1 MYNSI
6 FFVNTTDRLSESDY
20 GKTGG
25 NAMDSDT
32 IKLLKECDAGIKM
45 GVSAID
51 EVLEYV
57 ESQELKSCLLKSMEE
72 HEKIKGNL
80 LELLNEYHDDGKEPS
95 AMAKGMSWIKTN
107 FKLSVSESDDV
118 VADLITDGCNM
129 GVKSLY
135 KYLNQYKSADE
146 KSKDMAKKLISIE
159 ENLMA
164 NMRKF
169 L

>member
-1 MYNSI
+1 MINLI
-6 FFVNTTDRLSESDY
+6 EH
-20 GKTGG
+20 
-25 NAMDSDT
+25 DT
-32 IKLLKECDAGIKM
+32 IRLLRECDAGIKM

-146 KSKDMAKKLISIE
+146 KSKNMAKKLISIE

>member
-1 MYNSI
+1 MI
-6 FFVNTTDRLSESDY
+6 EQ
-20 GKTGG
+20 
-25 NAMDSDT
+25 DT
-32 IKLLKECDAGIKM
+32 IKLLRECDAGIKM

>member
-1 MYNSI
+1 MINLI
-6 FFVNTTDRLSESDY
+6 EQ
-20 GKTGG
+20 
-25 NAMDSDT
+25 DT
-32 IKLLKECDAGIKM
+32 IRLLRECDAGIKM

>member
-1 MYNSI
+1 MI
-6 FFVNTTDRLSESDY
+6 EQ
-20 GKTGG
+20 
-25 NAMDSDT
+25 DT
-32 IKLLKECDAGIKM
+32 IRLLRECDAGIKM
-45 GVSAID
+45 GVSAIND
-51 EVLEYV
+51 VLEYT
-57 ESQELKSCLLKSMEE
+57 ENHELKSALLKSLEE
-72 HEKIKGNL
+72 HEKIKNNL

-107 FKLSVSESDDV
+107 VKLAVNESDDV

-146 KSKDMAKKLISIE
+146 KSKNMAKKLISIE

>member
-1 MYNSI
+1 MINLI
-6 FFVNTTDRLSESDY
+6 EQ
-20 GKTGG
+20 
-25 NAMDSDT
+25 DT
-32 IKLLKECDAGIKM
+32 IRLLRECDAGIKM
-45 GVSAID
+45 GVSAIND
-51 EVLEYV
+51 VLEYT
-57 ESQELKSCLLKSMEE
+57 ENHELKSALLKSLEE
-72 HEKIKGNL
+72 HEKIKNNL

-107 FKLSVSESDDV
+107 VKLAVNESDDV

-146 KSKDMAKKLISIE
+146 KSKNMAKKLISIE

>member
-1 MYNSI
+1 MI
-6 FFVNTTDRLSESDY
+6 EQ
-20 GKTGG
+20 
-25 NAMDSDT
+25 DT
-32 IKLLKECDAGIKM
+32 IRLLRECDAGIKM

-107 FKLSVSESDDV
+107 FKLSVSES
-118 VADLITDGCNM
+118 GSQR
-129 GVKSLY
+129 SLQRSDAHRII
-135 KYLNQYKSADE
+135 LLHS
-146 KSKDMAKKLISIE
+146 L
-159 ENLMA
+159 
-164 NMRKF
+164 
-169 L
+169 